1 MKTLSIQY
9 DERIPFSLGESPQ
22 AFEHEAVFLLA
33 LKLFELGRLSAG
45 KAAELC
51 GLTKPTFLWKAGDM
65 GVSVARLDDDQLHAE
80 FTNA

>member
-1 MKTLSIQY
+1 
-9 DERIPFSLGESPQ
+9 
-22 AFEHEAVFLLA
+22 VFLLA

-51 GLTKPTFLWKAGDM
+51 GMAKPAFLWKAGEM
-65 GVSVARLDDDQLHAE
+65 GVPAARLDDDQYQAE